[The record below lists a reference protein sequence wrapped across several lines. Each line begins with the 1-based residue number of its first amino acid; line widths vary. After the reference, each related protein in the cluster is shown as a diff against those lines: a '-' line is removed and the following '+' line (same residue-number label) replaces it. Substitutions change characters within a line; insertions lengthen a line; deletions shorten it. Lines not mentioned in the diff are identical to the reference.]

1 MRLDIRLPIG
11 LMFSVIGALL
21 VAYGTFSDRA
31 QYARSLDHN
40 VNLVW
45 GAVLLAFGLLCL
57 YLSRRGAST
66 VRLAEE
72 DPEGRAVA
80 EFWKDK

>member
-21 VAYGTFSDRA
+21 VAYGLFSDRA
-31 QYARSLDHN
+31 QYARSLGYN

-45 GAVLLAFGLLCL
+45 GAVLLAFGLLFL
-57 YLSRRGAST
+57 YLGRRGASS

-80 EFWKDK
+80 EFWQEK